1 MHSKKSFVL
10 LLCYFCIIISLSG
23 LLTIITQHAH
33 LKFPTGL
40 QQLHVAIK
48 IACQGGGCDYFSVEI
63 PTAEISGIGVGVRC
77 LVLGVCKNEITNAC
91 GVGFVS
97 IKHKAFI

>member
-1 MHSKKSFVL
+1 M
-10 LLCYFCIIISLSG
+10 
-23 LLTIITQHAH
+23 
-33 LKFPTGL
+33 PTSNFLGL
-40 QQLHVAIK
+40 QQLAIK
-48 IACQGGGCDYFSVEI
+48 IACQGGGCNYFSVEI

-77 LVLGVCKNEITNAC
+77 LVLGVCKNEITYAC